1 MSVLITWLQAW
12 ESDGSQVQGWHSA
25 RWQGFVAVLE
35 SGQSLRFVQSLR
47 LVLEFWGQKLV
58 FCHQNFDVSSKND
71 VFIKLWF
78 FQPKIDCLPLGGSFI
93 QLLTQNPP
101 SCLHV
106 LLTAIGNTMCLWI
119 FICVFWCMK
128 FLPWF
133 SLLSVNV
140 EQIKRMR
147 RDARTRGEPEGSPL
161 EKKNFQR
168 SETQT
173 SDSNTPLTCKH
184 GGGFASWRVI
194 YFAPRGIN
202 TRPAQTEHTQL
213 PPNSNRQMPGLWLT
227 GKSNFALE

>member
-1 MSVLITWLQAW
+1 MKNRFCTKKLSFIRKLDVLIVNRFFDWKNRCFHQKNRFLQKM
-12 ESDGSQVQGWHSA
+12 
-25 RWQGFVAVLE
+25 VL
-35 SGQSLRFVQSLR
+35 SN
-47 LVLEFWGQKLV
+47 
-58 FCHQNFDVSSKND
+58 QNFDVSSKND

-106 LLTAIGNTMCLWI
+106 VLTAIGNTRCLWF
-119 FICVFWCMK
+119 FICVFWCTK

-147 RDARTRGEPEGSPL
+147 RDARTRGEPEGSSL
-161 EKKNFQR
+161 EKINFQR

>member
-1 MSVLITWLQAW
+1 MKNRFFTKKLSFIRKLDVLIVNRFFDWKNLCFHQKKRF
-12 ESDGSQVQGWHSA
+12 GVQ
-25 RWQGFVAVLE
+25 
-35 SGQSLRFVQSLR
+35 
-47 LVLEFWGQKLV
+47 KMV
-58 FCHQNFDVSSKND
+58 FSNQNFDVSSKND

-78 FQPKIDCLPLGGSFI
+78 FQPKIDCLLLGGSFI

-106 LLTAIGNTMCLWI
+106 VLTAIGNTRCLWI
-119 FICVFWCMK
+119 FICVFWCTK
-128 FLPWF
+128 FLLWF

-147 RDARTRGEPEGSPL
+147 RDARARGEPEGSSL
-161 EKKNFQR
+161 EKINFQR

-184 GGGFASWRVI
+184 VGGFASWRVI